1 MSSNFGQSKVH
12 LLDISYMGEYI
23 GLKTKV
29 FIGVKQMAEIKSTL
43 ELAMERAKKIEV
55 SPEEKEQLKRG
66 EYASKAKGI
75 LNRYL
80 NEDLNIKGLIK
91 ELASYDGNA
100 RDTIVGTLLLELI
113 DTIDISIDNK
123 RSLEAIDMLKQN
135 RVKPTL
141 DRINKLCK
149 DFNEEKGSRYK
160 KIEKEIR
167 KRLDGMGISGTAVQP
182 VVDYDERWYDVLAN
196 LSSEYE
202 AKLVKL
208 KGELLNLDAD

>member
-1 MSSNFGQSKVH
+1 
-12 LLDISYMGEYI
+12 MGEYI
-23 GLKTKV
+23 GLKTKL

-55 SPEEKEQLKRG
+55 SPEEKEKLKRG

-80 NEDLNIKGLIK
+80 NGDLNIKGLIK

-100 RDTIVGTLLLELI
+100 RDTILGTLLFGLV
-113 DTIDISIDNK
+113 DAIDISIDNK
-123 RSLEAIDMLKQN
+123 RSLEAIDILKQN

-149 DFNEEKGSRYK
+149 DFDEEKGSRYK
-160 KIEKEIR
+160 KTEKEIR

-182 VVDYDERWYDVLAN
+182 VVDYDERWHHTLATS

-202 AKLVKL
+202 ARLAKL
-208 KGELLNLDAD
+208 KGELLDLYAN

>member
-1 MSSNFGQSKVH
+1 
-12 LLDISYMGEYI
+12 MGEYI
-23 GLKTKV
+23 EVKIKIS
-29 FIGVKQMAEIKSTL
+29 IGVKQMAEIKSTL

-55 SPEEKEQLKRG
+55 SPEEKEKLKRG
-66 EYASKAKGI
+66 EYLSKAKGI

-80 NEDLNIKGLIK
+80 NGDLNIKGLIK
-91 ELASYDGNA
+91 ELDSYDGNA
-100 RDTIVGTLLLELI
+100 RDTVVGTLLFELVNSI
-113 DTIDISIDNK
+113 GIFIDNK
-123 RSLEAIDMLKQN
+123 RSLEAIEILKQD

-149 DFNEEKGSRYK
+149 DFNEERGSRHK
-160 KIEKEIR
+160 KVEKEIR

-182 VVDYDERWYDVLAN
+182 VVDYDERWYHALAI

-208 KGELLNLDAD
+208 RGELLALDAN

>member
-1 MSSNFGQSKVH
+1 
-12 LLDISYMGEYI
+12 
-23 GLKTKV
+23 
-29 FIGVKQMAEIKSTL
+29 MAEIKSTL

-66 EYASKAKGI
+66 EYASKAKVI

-80 NEDLNIKGLIK
+80 NGYLNIKGLIK

-100 RDTIVGTLLLELI
+100 RDTIVGTLLLELV

-123 RSLEAIDMLKQN
+123 RSLEAIDILKQN

-182 VVDYDERWYDVLAN
+182 VVDYDERWYHTLAS
-196 LSSEYE
+196 LSSEYK
-202 AKLVKL
+202 ARLAKL
-208 KGELLNLDAD
+208 KGELLDLYAN

>member
-1 MSSNFGQSKVH
+1 
-12 LLDISYMGEYI
+12 
-23 GLKTKV
+23 
-29 FIGVKQMAEIKSTL
+29 MAEIKSTL

-55 SPEEKEQLKRG
+55 LPEEKEQLKRG

-80 NEDLNIKGLIK
+80 NGDLNIKGLIK
-91 ELASYDGNA
+91 ELAGYDGNA
-100 RDTIVGTLLLELI
+100 RDTIVVALLLELV

-123 RSLEAIDMLKQN
+123 RSLEAIDILKQN

-167 KRLDGMGISGTAVQP
+167 KRLDGIGISGTAVQP
-182 VVDYDERWYDVLAN
+182 VVDYDERWYHALAS

-202 AKLVKL
+202 DRLVKL
-208 KGELLNLDAD
+208 KGELLDLDTT

>member
-1 MSSNFGQSKVH
+1 MS
-12 LLDISYMGEYI
+12 
-23 GLKTKV
+23 
-29 FIGVKQMAEIKSTL
+29 EIKSTL

-55 SPEEKEQLKRG
+55 SPEEKEKLKRG
-66 EYASKAKGI
+66 EYVSKAKGI

-80 NEDLNIKGLIK
+80 NGDLNIKGLIK
-91 ELASYDGNA
+91 ELASYDGNV
-100 RDTIVGTLLLELI
+100 RDIIVGAVLFGLV

-123 RSLEAIDMLKQN
+123 RSLEAIEILKQD

-149 DFNEEKGSRYK
+149 DFDEEKGSRYK

-182 VVDYDERWYDVLAN
+182 KADSDERWHHALAS

-202 AKLVKL
+202 ARLVKL
-208 KGELLNLDAD
+208 KGELLDLGAN